1 MSRKMVTIDGN
12 QACTHVAYATSEV
25 ITIYPITPS
34 SPMAAEADTKATAK
48 QENIWGSIPVVT
60 QMQSEGGVA
69 GALHGSLTTGALCTT
84 FTASQGLLLMLPN
97 MYKIA
102 GELTPTVFHITARSL
117 ACQGLS
123 IFGDHGDVMAARQT
137 GWSMLCSQNVQEC
150 QDMALI
156 STQAALQS
164 RIPCMHFFD
173 GFRTSHEIQKIE
185 QLNADDMRKMID
197 EKLVVAHR
205 ERGLTPDRPRMRGTA
220 QNPDVYFT
228 GRETVNKYYNACPTI
243 FQKTM
248 DKFAKLTGRQYH
260 LFDYVGSP
268 KAEEVVVMM
277 GSGAETV
284 AATAEHLIKKGK
296 KVGLVIVR
304 LFRPFDAAA
313 MVAALP
319 KSVKKITV
327 LDRTKEPG
335 SAGEPLYQDVIT
347 AISEAVQAGT
357 LKKAPA
363 ILGGRYGLGSAEFT
377 PAMVKAVFDNMAAK
391 NGKNHFCVGPDDDVT
406 RTSLKYDPAFNI
418 EGKDVVRAMFYGLG
432 ADGTVGANKNTIKI
446 IGTETPNSAQGYF
459 VYDSKKSGSITTS
472 HLRFGKNKIVAPYLI
487 TKANFIACHNFT
499 FLDKYDMVGNLEDGG
514 TFLLTTTFNK
524 DQVWK
529 QLPASVQK
537 DLIAKKAKFY
547 IIDAIHLAEALGL
560 GARINMIMQTA
571 FFLISGILTKKEAIA
586 AIKGA
591 IKKTY
596 GKKGD
601 KVVQMN
607 YDAVD
612 AAVNN
617 IVEVK
622 LPKTAGGHAKPPV
635 VPADAPA
642 FVKEVTAKMI
652 EGKGDQIK
660 VSQMPDDGTWPTGTT
675 QYEKRN
681 IAVHVPEWLPEN
693 CIQCGR
699 CSLVCP
705 HASIRMKIVKPADLK
720 KAPKSFKTVDAVGA
734 QFKGRKCN
742 VQVFTEDCCGCTL
755 CVNACPAKTKAL
767 KMIDNNEALRTQE
780 SANVKYFLALP
791 EVPNADIDPA
801 TVKGSQ
807 LKQPLM
813 EFSGA
818 CSGCGETPYIKLA
831 TQMFGDRMM
840 IANAT
845 GCSSIY
851 GGNLPTTP
859 YTKRAD
865 GRGPSWA
872 NSLFEDNAEFGL
884 GMRYSVNKLAAQA
897 AELLDKAVAEKLIT
911 KKVASDLTTA
921 SQKTQ
926 DEIEAQRDR
935 IAKLKK
941 ALAKSKAATATRL
954 LPVADYLVK
963 KSVWIIGGDGWAY
976 DIGYGGLDHV
986 LASGENVNVLILDT
1000 EVYSNTG
1007 GQMSK
1012 STPRAATAQF
1022 AAGGKKMPK
1031 KDIGMIFSTYGN
1043 VYVAKVAMGAN
1054 PMQVAKA
1061 FAEAEAYDGPS
1072 LIIAYAHCINHGLN
1086 LAKGLEQ
1093 QQKAVACGHWPLYRY
1108 NPNLE
1113 SEGKN
1118 PLHIDS
1124 KAPSM
1129 PFADYA
1135 MNENRYRML
1144 KMMNPAHADELMAMS
1159 QKDVEKSWRFLE
1171 GRFQALECAV
1181 TTEVKKAAAP
1191 TMSGCGC
1198 GCGSSK
1204 TAANKAP
1211 AKKKK

>member
-34 SPMAAEADTKATAK
+34 SPMAAEADAKATAGQK
-48 QENIWGSIPVVT
+48 NIWGSVPAVT

-69 GALHGSLTTGALCTT
+69 GSLHGSLTTGALCTT

-97 MYKIA
+97 MFKIA

-117 ACQGLS
+117 AYQGLS
-123 IFGDHGDVMAARQT
+123 IFGDHSDVMAARQT
-137 GWSMLCSQNVQEC
+137 GWAMLCSQNVQEC

-156 STQAALQS
+156 TTQATMKS
-164 RIPCMHFFD
+164 RIPFMHFFD
-173 GFRTSHEIQKIE
+173 GFRTSHEIQKVE
-185 QLNADDMRKMID
+185 QLTEDDMRAMVD
-197 EKLVVAHR
+197 EDLIVAHR
-205 ERGLTPDRPRMRGTA
+205 ARGLSPDRPMMRGTA

-228 GRETVNKYYNACPTI
+228 GRETVNKYYTVVPQI
-243 FQKTM
+243 VQETM
-248 DKFAKLTGRQYH
+248 DKFAALTGRQYH
-260 LFDYVGSP
+260 LFDYHGAP
-268 KAEEVVVMM
+268 DAEEIVVMM

-284 AATAEHLIKKGK
+284 AATVDHLISQGK
-296 KVGLVIVR
+296 KVGLLIVR
-304 LFRPFDAAA
+304 LFRPFDCKA
-313 MVAALP
+313 MVNAMPAT
-319 KSVKKITV
+319 VKKITV

-335 SAGEPLYQDVIT
+335 APGEPLYLDVR
-347 AISEAVQAGT
+347 AAVGEAVQSSTANSQP
-357 LKKAPA
+357 L
-363 ILGGRYGLGSAEFT
+363 ILSGRYGLGSAEFT
-377 PAMVKAVFDNMAAK
+377 PPMVKAVFDNMASWSP
-391 NGKNHFCVGPDDDVT
+391 KNHFCVGPDDDVAY
-406 RTSLKYDPAFNI
+406 TSLDYDASFNI
-418 EGKDVVRAMFYGLG
+418 EGDDVYRAMFYGLG

-446 IGTETPNSAQGYF
+446 IGTETDNSAQGYF

-472 HLRFGKNKIVAPYLI
+472 HLRFGKNQVVAPYLI
-487 TKANFIACHNFT
+487 NKANFIACHNFT
-499 FLDKYDMVGNLEDGG
+499 FLDKYDMLTNLEEGG
-514 TFLLTTTFNK
+514 TFLLTTTFSK
-524 DQVWK
+524 GQVWK
-529 QLPASVQK
+529 HLPAPVQQQ
-537 DLIAKKAKFY
+537 LIDKKAKFY
-547 IIDAIHLAEALGL
+547 IIDAIKLAEAIGL

-571 FFLISGILTKKEAIA
+571 FFLISGILTQKEAIK
-586 AIKGA
+586 AIKDA

-596 GKKGD
+596 GKKGE
-601 KVVQMN
+601 KIVKMN

-612 AAVNN
+612 VAVKN
-617 IVEVK
+617 IVEVTI
-622 LPKTAGGHAKPPV
+622 PKTISGHEKPPV
-635 VPADAPA
+635 VPADAPD

-652 EGKGDQIK
+652 EGKGEQIK

-681 IAVHVPEWLPEN
+681 IAVHVPEWIPAN

-699 CSLVCP
+699 CSLICP
-705 HASIRMKIVKPADLK
+705 HASIRMKIVKKADLK
-720 KAPKSFKTVDAVGA
+720 MPPKSFKTADGTGK
-734 QFKGRKCN
+734 QFKGRMAA

-755 CVNACPAKTKAL
+755 CVTICPAKKKAL
-767 KMIDNNEALRTQE
+767 QMIDNNEKLRVQE
-780 SANVKYFLALP
+780 AANVKYFLALP
-791 EVPNADIDPA
+791 EIDPNEIDPA

-807 LKQPLM
+807 LKRPLF

-818 CSGCGETPYIKLA
+818 CAGCGETPYIKLA
-831 TQMFGDRMM
+831 TQMFGDRML

-859 YTKRAD
+859 YCKRED
-865 GRGPSWA
+865 GRGPSWS

-884 GMRYSVNKLAAQA
+884 GMRNTVSKLSSQA
-897 AELLDKAVAEKLIT
+897 VELLDQAVAEKLIT
-911 KKVASDLTTA
+911 KKMAGDLSTA

-926 DEIEAQRDR
+926 VEIEAQRDR
-935 IAKLKK
+935 VAALKDTLAGSDSVIAK
-941 ALAKSKAATATRL
+941 RL

-1054 PMQVAKA
+1054 QSQVAKA
-1061 FAEAEAYDGPS
+1061 MAEAEAYDGPS

-1086 LAKGLEQ
+1086 LAKGID
-1093 QQKAVACGHWPLYRY
+1093 QQKLAVACGHWPLYRY
-1108 NPNLE
+1108 NPDLE
-1113 SEGKN
+1113 AEGKN

-1124 KAPSM
+1124 KAPSI
-1129 PFADYA
+1129 PFAEYA
-1135 MNENRYRML
+1135 LNENRYRML
-1144 KMMNPAHADELMAMS
+1144 KMMNPEHADELMAMS
-1159 QKDVEKSWRFLE
+1159 QKDVEKGWKFLE
-1171 GRFQALECAV
+1171 GRAKALEP
-1181 TTEVKKAAAP
+1181 EK
-1191 TMSGCGC
+1191 
-1198 GCGSSK
+1198 
-1204 TAANKAP
+1204 
-1211 AKKKK
+1211 

>member
-34 SPMAAEADTKATAK
+34 SPMAAEADTKATAAQK
-48 QENIWGSIPVVT
+48 NIWGSVPVVT

-69 GALHGSLTTGALCTT
+69 GALHGSLTAGALCTT
-84 FTASQGLLLMLPN
+84 FTASQGLFLMIPN
-97 MYKIA
+97 MYKLA
-102 GELTPTVFHITARSL
+102 GELTPTVFHITARSI

-137 GWSMLCSQNVQEC
+137 GWAMLCSQNVQEC

-156 STQAALQS
+156 STQAALKS
-164 RIPCMHFFD
+164 RIPFMHFFD

-185 QLNADDMRKMID
+185 QLTPDDMRAIID
-197 EKLVVAHR
+197 EDLIIAHR
-205 ERGLTPDRPRMRGTA
+205 ERGLSPDRPMMRGTA

-228 GRETVNKYYNACPTI
+228 GRETVNKFYAATPAI
-243 FQKTM
+243 VQETM
-248 DKFAKLTGRQYH
+248 DRFAALTGRQYH
-260 LFDYVGSP
+260 LYDYVGAP
-268 KAEEVVVMM
+268 DAEDIVVMM

-284 AATAEHLIKKGK
+284 AATAEHLISGGR
-296 KVGLVIVR
+296 KVGLLIVR
-304 LFRPFDAAA
+304 LYRPFDAKA
-313 MVAALP
+313 MVNAMPAT
-319 KSVKKITV
+319 VKRITV

-335 SAGEPLYQDVIT
+335 SVGEPLYLDVRA
-347 AISEAVQAGT
+347 AIGEAVESNRVACMPT
-357 LKKAPA
+357 

-377 PAMVKAVFDNMAAK
+377 PAMVKAVYDNMTAWAP
-391 NGKNHFCVGPDDDVT
+391 KNHFCVGPNDDVAF
-406 RTSLKYDPAFNI
+406 TSLAYDKSYNI
-418 EGKDVVRAMFYGLG
+418 EGKDVCRAMFYGLG

-446 IGTETPNSAQGYF
+446 IGTETDNNAQGYF

-472 HLRFGKNKIVAPYLI
+472 HLRFGKNKVVAPYLI
-487 TKANFIACHNFT
+487 SKANFIACHNFT
-499 FLDKYDMVGNLEDGG
+499 FLDKYDMLSNLEEGG
-514 TFLLTTTFNK
+514 TFLLTSTFDAK
-524 DQVWK
+524 QIWK
-529 QLPASVQK
+529 QLPAQVQQQ
-537 DLIAKKAKFY
+537 LIDKKAKFY
-547 IIDAIHLAEALGL
+547 IIDAIKLAEALGL

-571 FFLISGILTKKEAIA
+571 FFLISGILTKEESIAKIKE
-586 AIKGA
+586 A

-601 KVVQMN
+601 KVVKMN

-622 LPKTAGGHAKPPV
+622 IPKTVSGHEKPAV
-635 VPADAPA
+635 VPAEAPA
-642 FVKEVTAKMI
+642 FVREVTAKMI
-652 EGKGDQIK
+652 EGKGEEIK
-660 VSQMPDDGTWPTGTT
+660 VSQMPCDGTWPTATT

-705 HASIRMKIVKPADLK
+705 HASIRMKIVKNADLK
-720 KAPKSFKTVDAVGA
+720 KMPKSMKSADAVGK
-734 QFKGRKCN
+734 QFKDRKAII
-742 VQVFTEDCCGCTL
+742 QVFTEDCCGCTL
-755 CVNACPAKTKAL
+755 CVNICPAKEKAL
-767 KMIDNNEALRTQE
+767 KMIENNEAVRKQE
-780 SANVKYFLALP
+780 GANVKYFLALP
-791 EVPNADIDPA
+791 EMADSEVDISS
-801 TVKGSQ
+801 VKGSQ
-807 LKQPLM
+807 LKRPLF

-818 CSGCGETPYIKLA
+818 CAGCGETPYIKLA

-859 YTKRAD
+859 YAKRED
-865 GRGPSWA
+865 GRGPVWA

-884 GMRYSVNKLAAQA
+884 GMRYAVNKMGSQA
-897 AELLDKAVAEKLIT
+897 IELLTEAVAEKLIT
-911 KKVASDLTTA
+911 KKMADEITKA
-921 SQKTQ
+921 SQKNQ
-926 DEIEAQRDR
+926 DEIEAQRAR
-935 IAKLKK
+935 VAKLKES
-941 ALAKSKAATATRL
+941 LAGSDSVIARRL
-954 LPVADYLVK
+954 LGVADYLVK
-963 KSVWIIGGDGWAY
+963 KSVWIVGGDGWAY

-986 LASGENVNVLILDT
+986 LASGENVNVLIMDT

-1043 VYVAKVAMGAN
+1043 VYVAKVALGAN
-1054 PMQVAKA
+1054 PQQVAKA

-1072 LIIAYAHCINHGLN
+1072 LIIAYAHCINHGIN
-1086 LAKGLEQ
+1086 MAKGLEQ

-1108 NPNLE
+1108 NPTME
-1113 SEGKN
+1113 EQGKN
-1118 PLHIDS
+1118 PLTIDS
-1124 KAPSM
+1124 KAPSI

-1135 MNENRYRML
+1135 LNENRYRAL
-1144 KMMNPAHADELMAMS
+1144 KLMNPTHADELMAMA
-1159 QKDVEKSWRFLE
+1159 QKDVDKAWKFLE
-1171 GRFQALECAV
+1171 GRAKALE
-1181 TTEVKKAAAP
+1181 P
-1191 TMSGCGC
+1191 NS
-1198 GCGSSK
+1198 
-1204 TAANKAP
+1204 
-1211 AKKKK
+1211 

>member
-1 MSRKMVTIDGN
+1 MVTIDGN
-12 QACTHVAYATSEV
+12 QACTHVAYATSEI

-34 SPMAAEADTKATAK
+34 TPMAAESDAKTTAGQK
-48 QENIWGSIPVVT
+48 NIWGSVPAVT

-69 GALHGSLTTGALCTT
+69 GSLHGSLTTGALCTT
-84 FTASQGLLLMLPN
+84 FTASQGLFLMMPN
-97 MYKIA
+97 MYKLA
-102 GELTPTVFHITARSL
+102 GELTPTVFHVTARSV

-123 IFGDHGDVMAARQT
+123 IFGDHGDVMGVRQT
-137 GWSMLCSQNVQEC
+137 GWGMLCSQNVQEC

-156 STQAALQS
+156 STQAALKS
-164 RIPCMHFFD
+164 RVPFIHFFD

-185 QLNADDMRKMID
+185 QLTEDDMREMID
-197 EKLVVAHR
+197 EDLVMAHR
-205 ERGLTPDRPRMRGTA
+205 LRGLSPDRPMMRGTA

-228 GRETVNKYYNACPTI
+228 GRETVNKYYEAIPGI
-243 FQKTM
+243 IQETM
-248 DKFAKLTGRQYH
+248 NKFAGLTGRQYN
-260 LFDYVGSP
+260 LFDYYGDP
-268 KAEEVVVMM
+268 EAEDIIVMM

-284 AATAEHLIKKGK
+284 AATAEHLISQGK
-296 KVGLVIVR
+296 KVGLLIVR
-304 LFRPFDAAA
+304 LYRPFDMKA
-313 MVAALP
+313 MVNAMPAT
-319 KSVKKITV
+319 VQRITV

-335 SAGEPLYQDVIT
+335 APGEPLYLDVR
-347 AISEAVQAGT
+347 AAVGEAVESSIVNLQ
-357 LKKAPA
+357 PM
-363 ILGGRYGLGSAEFT
+363 IISGRYGLGSAEFT
-377 PAMVKAVFDNMAAK
+377 PAMVKAVYDNMASWAP
-391 NGKNHFCVGPDDDVT
+391 KNHFCVGPDDDVAN
-406 RTSLKYDPAFNI
+406 TSLDYDKSYDI
-418 EGKDVVRAMFYGLG
+418 EGEDVFRAMFFGLG

-472 HLRFGKNKIVAPYLI
+472 HLRFGKNQVVAPYLI
-487 TKANFIACHNFT
+487 NKANFVACHNFT
-499 FLDKYDMVGNLEDGG
+499 FLDKYDMLANLEDGG
-514 TFLLTTTFNK
+514 TFLLTTTFK
-524 DQVWK
+524 KTQVWK
-529 QLPASVQK
+529 ELPGEVQK
-537 DLIAKKAKFY
+537 QLIDKKAKFY
-547 IIDAIHLAEALGL
+547 IIDAIKLAEAIGL

-571 FFLISGILTKKEAIA
+571 FFLISGILTQKQAIT
-586 AIKGA
+586 AIKDA

-601 KVVQMN
+601 KIVKMN
-607 YDAVD
+607 YAAVD
-612 AAVNN
+612 TAVKN

-622 LPKTAGGHAKPPV
+622 IPKTAGGHEKPLT
-635 VPADAPA
+635 VPTDAPD

-652 EGKGDQIK
+652 QGKGEEIK

-681 IAVHVPEWLPEN
+681 IAVHVPVWKPEN

-705 HASIRMKIVKPADLK
+705 HAAIRMKIAKNADMK
-720 KAPKSFKTVDAVGA
+720 KAPKSLKTANAVGK
-734 QFKGRKCN
+734 QFKGRKAM

-755 CVNACPAKTKAL
+755 CVYECPAKKKAL
-767 KMIDNNEALRTQE
+767 EMVVNTEKIRVQEA
-780 SANVKYFLALP
+780 ANVKYFLDLP
-791 EVPNADIDPA
+791 EMANSEIDPS
-801 TVKGSQ
+801 TIKGSQ
-807 LKQPLM
+807 LLKPM
-813 EFSGA
+813 FEFSGA
-818 CSGCGETPYIKLA
+818 CAGCGETPYIKLA

-840 IANAT
+840 VANAT

-851 GGNLPTTP
+851 SGNLPTTP

-865 GRGPSWA
+865 GRGPVWS

-884 GMRYSVNKLAAQA
+884 GMRNTVSKMNSQAIELLEAAA
-897 AELLDKAVAEKLIT
+897 AEKIIT
-911 KKVASDLTTA
+911 KKAANELNKA

-935 IAKLKK
+935 VAALKETLAGSDSIIAK
-941 ALAKSKAATATRL
+941 RL
-954 LPVADYLVK
+954 INVADYLVK

-1043 VYVAKVAMGAN
+1043 VYVAKVAIGAN
-1054 PMQVAKA
+1054 PTQAVKA

-1093 QQKAVACGHWPLYRY
+1093 QKNAVACAHWPLYRY
-1108 NPNLE
+1108 NPDLE
-1113 SEGKN
+1113 EQGKN

-1124 KAPSM
+1124 KAPTI
-1129 PFADYA
+1129 PFAEYA
-1135 MNENRYRML
+1135 LNENRYRML
-1144 KMMNPAHADELMAMS
+1144 KMMNPEHADELMALS
-1159 QKDVEKSWRFLE
+1159 QKDVDKAWKFLN
-1171 GRFQALECAV
+1171 GRAKALEP
-1181 TTEVKKAAAP
+1181 EK
-1191 TMSGCGC
+1191 
-1198 GCGSSK
+1198 
-1204 TAANKAP
+1204 
-1211 AKKKK
+1211 